1 LKWKCPKDVS
11 LQEFSGALVMHI
23 NRCMEVISSS
33 NVHPL
38 IGDSR
43 YTSEVAELAKEV
55 EEAFLG

>member
-1 LKWKCPKDVS
+1 MS